1 MIDRVKP
8 TQCLRLSNIYVKTLT
23 SVTWEARKIMAA
35 EKLTKGRLIQILFLL
50 AVLITAFVWRTVT
63 YKNEQAENNTAT
75 TCQLSAEKCLSNK
88 SGKLLNI
95 SLMPYPAKA
104 NQELTIQI
112 DNRNVKPNASVE
124 GVSMYMGTIPV
135 TFEETSEGW
144 LGRFTV
150 PECMHDEME
159 WAVNIEQGDEKI
171 TATFLVKKQA
181 E

>member
-1 MIDRVKP
+1 M
-8 TQCLRLSNIYVKTLT
+8 KTLT

-63 YKNEQAENNTAT
+63 YNNNQAEDDTAL
-75 TCQLSAEKCLSNK
+75 TCQLSAKLCHQND
-88 SGKLLNI
+88 SGESLNI
-95 SLMPYPAKA
+95 SLAPYPAVA

-112 DNRNVKPNASVE
+112 DNTNVKPTASVE
-124 GVSMYMGTIPV
+124 GVNMYMGIIPV
-135 TFEETSEGW
+135 TFEQTSEGW

-159 WAVNIEQGDEKI
+159 WAVVIEQGNRKI
-171 TATFLVKKQA
+171 TATFVVKKQA

>member
-35 EKLTKGRLIQILFLL
+35 EKLTKGRFIQILFLL

-63 YKNEQAENNTAT
+63 YTNNQDENNTAT
-75 TCQLSAEKCLSNK
+75 TCQLSAEKCTINESDKVLNLS
-88 SGKLLNI
+88 LT
-95 SLMPYPAKA
+95 PFPAEA
-104 NQELTIQI
+104 NQELKIQL
-112 DNRNVKPNASVE
+112 DNRNVKPEATVE

-135 TFEETSEGW
+135 AFEEISEGW

-159 WAVNIEQGDEKI
+159 WAVKIKQGDKEI
-171 TATFLVKKQA
+171 TATFLVKKQSK
-181 E
+181 